1 MGCKAHSTRPG
12 PLGTV
17 SPWDSDVVSGGECLL
32 GCCELARP
40 LALVFPE
47 HPVGG
52 LIYALNASKVALEGE
67 GRIDGRG
74 ETMPM
79 P

>member
-1 MGCKAHSTRPG
+1 MAHSTRPG

-32 GCCELARP
+32 GCCELAGP

-47 HPVGG
+47 HPVRG
-52 LIYALNASKVALEGE
+52 LSKEPGK
-67 GRIDGRG
+67 
-74 ETMPM
+74 
-79 P
+79 